1 MAFYVGLLFFL
12 VSSAAAACDRCV
24 HQSKSAYYY
33 DDTPIQ
39 HGACGYGPLAFELS
53 NGYVAGVVP
62 SLYRQGAGCGACF
75 QVRCKNKR
83 FCSTA
88 GTKVVATDQNYDN
101 RYDFVLSK
109 KAYSA
114 MALKNKTKELLNLGT
129 IDVEYKRIPC
139 TYKNKNL
146 MVRVEEWS
154 QKPYYLALKLVYQG
168 GQTEIKGIEIAEVGS
183 DNWESMKRNYGA
195 IWDTNKVLEGALQ
208 LKIVVASRYN
218 NENIY
223 WATYDLPDDWKN
235 GEMYDTGVQI
245 DDIVNQKCPPKQC
258 GDLPWK

>member
-1 MAFYVGLLFFL
+1 MFSDLGEF
-12 VSSAAAACDRCV
+12 D
-24 HQSKSAYYY
+24 
-33 DDTPIQ
+33 
-39 HGACGYGPLAFELS
+39 
-53 NGYVAGVVP
+53 VA
-62 SLYRQGAGCGACF
+62 
-75 QVRCKNKR
+75 N
-83 FCSTA
+83 
-88 GTKVVATDQNYDN
+88 
-101 RYDFVLSK
+101 
-109 KAYSA
+109 
-114 MALKNKTKELLNLGT
+114 
-129 IDVEYKRIPC
+129 RIPC